1 MLTMK
6 SFMQGEVIAKE
17 GEHSKCFFILV
28 EGTVG
33 IFRGEKKITEFKE
46 SGAIIGE
53 LSLILN
59 KPRTATIKALTY
71 ANVLIIEGELDEI
84 IKRYPDYSKKLIKS
98 LAERLAKT
106 DELFLSK

>member
-1 MLTMK
+1 
-6 SFMQGEVIAKE
+6 MQEEIIAKE
-17 GEHSKCFFILV
+17 GDTSKRFFILV

-33 IFRGEKKITEFKE
+33 IFKGEKKIAEFSE
-46 SGAIIGE
+46 SGTILGE

-59 KPRTATIKALTY
+59 KPRTATIKALTFV
-71 ANVLIIEGELDEI
+71 NLLIVEGELDEI